1 MATVST
7 PMTYLISGPRLCS
20 CF

>member
-7 PMTYLISGPRLCS
+7 PMIHLIFGPRLCS